1 VRAAYGQRSGW
12 HGIAK
17 ATGHARISARG
28 VEKGVA
34 VTEADASVLDQ
45 LDAAYREKY
54 GSHYAAIVEPSSA
67 TVRASAIIRP

>member
-1 VRAAYGQRSGW
+1 
-12 HGIAK
+12 
-17 ATGHARISARG
+17 
-28 VEKGVA
+28 VA